1 LIDEASDRRRGVA
14 VCRCS
19 RIRWAMTA
27 LVVEPKAES
36 KARMMDAVE
45 RGDGRNWWRGHIVA
59 GAGVEWTA
67 KPSALDCKFRWSV
80 WLRVGSWLGSLCDS
94 VPTQL
99 DSNRKIDGPREK
111 FTVHSAPARQPA
123 KSLKNGYHAR
133 ASPSENPQNSF
144 SAPQNYIHR
153 ASALKFNRGRHSAF
167 TRGQPL
173 Q

>member
-1 LIDEASDRRRGVA
+1 
-14 VCRCS
+14 
-19 RIRWAMTA
+19 M
-27 LVVEPKAES
+27 
-36 KARMMDAVE
+36 
-45 RGDGRNWWRGHIVA
+45 A

-67 KPSALDCKFRWSV
+67 KPLALDCKFRWSV
-80 WLRVGSWLGSLCDS
+80 LLRVGSWLGSLCDL

-123 KSLKNGYHAR
+123 KSLHNGYHAC

-144 SAPQNYIHR
+144 SAHQNYIHR
-153 ASALKFNRGRHSAF
+153 VPALEFNRGRHSAF

-173 Q
+173 ALVPQAVPAAYITIIRNGKYAVDKSYFVSACKI